1 MASQSS
7 DALQRLRKIAA
18 EGQDNLG
25 AFELPLGA
33 AVLVGW
39 LINAVTMPRP
49 WLGAALFCILIIAAL
64 GYGGYLEYR
73 WFHILGRRR
82 FRGTLLL
89 AITWL
94 AVAWAALLSSLLI
107 GLAYARG
114 WDRAEGWAGGL
125 IWVTLVLGLYHIAQG
140 VRLGVR
146 RWTYLGGVLCLWA
159 VLLPALPLPRQRIF
173 VAGALLVGG
182 MLLISGYWGYRA
194 YLRQRA
200 ADAPSAESGRP

>member
-1 MASQSS
+1 MTSQSPS
-7 DALQRLRKIAA
+7 GFQRLRQIIA

-33 AVLVGW
+33 AILMGL
-39 LINAVTMPRP
+39 LINALMGRGA
-49 WLGAALFCILIIAAL
+49 WLGTALLGLLIVAAL

-73 WFHILGRRR
+73 WFRILGRRR

-89 AITWL
+89 TATWL
-94 AVAWAALLSSLLI
+94 VVAWAALLSGLLI
-107 GLAYARG
+107 GLAHARG
-114 WDRAEGWAGGL
+114 WDRSEGWDGGL
-125 IWVTLVLGLYHIAQG
+125 LWMTLILGLYHIAQG

-159 VLLPALPLPRQRIF
+159 VLLPALPLFRQRIF

-182 MLLISGYWGYRA
+182 VLLISGYRGYRA

-200 ADAPSAESGRP
+200 AGVPSAESGRL